1 MTWFEGAVCHVRFLF
16 LEEPSPVKHAANG
29 RTRKLL
35 LFAQDSWRASD
46 RRTRGRV
53 IRPGTERKAGPA
65 QPAWAGANE
74 RGCRTGGLVRY
85 AHA

>member
-1 MTWFEGAVCHVRFLF
+1 MGSMNPDCIMTWFEGAVCHVRFLF

-46 RRTRGRV
+46 RRTPRSCHKTRNGAEGGPSPASLGRC
-53 IRPGTERKAGPA
+53 
-65 QPAWAGANE
+65 Q
-74 RGCRTGGLVRY
+74 
-85 AHA
+85 